1 MGMPAAASRQ
11 LPLRPAVGAG
21 VRRGSSVGSRCR
33 GAAEIGRGFTHLL
46 INWGE
51 VGRLGGPDFRV
62 LRWETPDAGARWREL
77 LSGFTTP
84 LFREGAIEVRA
95 LLGGQP

>member
-1 MGMPAAASRQ
+1 LVQAYVEEAPSAADAVER
-11 LPLRPAVGAG
+11 LRSA
-21 VRRGSSVGSRCR
+21 
-33 GAAEIGRGFTHLL
+33 GFTHLL